1 MTNVNIAVSEV
12 IESKTQRQ
20 VYLDRVD
27 VLEKVKK
34 LAMNKYLEFMT
45 TIETANYFEVE
56 NTVIEKLVCR
66 NLEELKDS
74 GYKVE
79 SLARVREIL
88 NGQVV
93 HLEKNTKETRG
104 VPKGQ
109 VVSLVKDTPKEMREN
124 LNLHK
129 AGLENIK
136 ENRLV
141 GKVVFTTPEG
151 TEIIVPNRGL
161 RAYNRRSI
169 LNIAMLL
176 RDSPVAKEIRKYL
189 LDTEELVQDK
199 VSDGI
204 INENELTKNIDTE
217 IESLQM
223 KMGQA
228 FFSGSPME
236 IVKAAGEIIQ
246 LKNHQI
252 ESQSLVISTQQKEN
266 EILTGN
272 KLKWKIKASI
282 NKLARLV
289 ASKSSG
295 SNYGYKLGVAWREA
309 YSDLNYK
316 MGINVNN
323 RAGKG
328 LDRLSSDEQKQL
340 LFILFDTLVEMG
352 EDKEKVVLLLDKHCS
367 LG

>member
-27 VLEKVKK
+27 VLDKVKK
-34 LAMNKYLEFMT
+34 LAVNKYLEFMT
-45 TIETANYFEVE
+45 MVEVADYFEVS
-56 NTVIEKLVCR
+56 VKAIETITLR
-66 NLEELKDS
+66 NKKELEGS

-79 SLARVREIL
+79 SLARLREIL
-88 NGQVV
+88 NIQNEC
-93 HLEKNTKETRG
+93 L
-104 VPKGQ
+104 
-109 VVSLVKDTPKEMREN
+109 
-124 LNLHK
+124 
-129 AGLENIK
+129 
-136 ENRLV
+136 ENRLA

-151 TEIIVPNRGL
+151 TDVIVPNRGL

-169 LNIAMLL
+169 LNVAMLL

-289 ASKSSG
+289 ASKSGG

-328 LDRLSSDEQKQL
+328 LDRLSSDEQKEL
-340 LFILFDTLVEMG
+340 LFILFDTLIEMG
-352 EDKEKVVLLLDKHCS
+352 EDKEKVVSLLDKHCS

>member
-1 MTNVNIAVSEV
+1 MINTNIAVSEV

-20 VYLDRVD
+20 VYLDRID
-27 VLEKVKK
+27 ALEKVKK
-34 LAMNKYLEFMT
+34 LAMNEHLDFMT
-45 TIETANYFEVE
+45 TDEVANYFDVGVEV
-56 NTVIEKLVCR
+56 IKKLTSR
-66 NLEELKDS
+66 HLEELKSS
-74 GYKVE
+74 GYGLKT
-79 SLARVREIL
+79 LNKVRELL
-88 NGQVV
+88 NQ
-93 HLEKNTKETRG
+93 
-104 VPKGQ
+104 PKGQ
-109 VVSLVKDTPKEMREN
+109 PVPLVKSSLIEVKEEKIR
-124 LNLHK
+124 
-129 AGLENIK
+129 
-136 ENRLV
+136 
-141 GKVVFTTPEG
+141 GKVIFTTPEG
-151 TEIIVPNRGL
+151 TEVIVPYRGL

-289 ASKSSG
+289 ASKSGG

-328 LDRLSSDEQKQL
+328 LDRLSSDEQKEL
-340 LFILFDTLVEMG
+340 LFILFDTLIEMG
-352 EDKEKVVLLLDKHCS
+352 EDKEKVVSLLDKHCS

>member
-45 TIETANYFEVE
+45 MIEVADYFEV
-56 NTVIEKLVCR
+56 NAKAIDKLTSR
-66 NLEELKDS
+66 HLEELKSS
-74 GYKVE
+74 GYSVE
-79 SLARVREIL
+79 APVKIREIL
-88 NGQVV
+88 NRPNRQDVD
-93 HLEKNTKETRG
+93 
-104 VPKGQ
+104 
-109 VVSLVKDTPKEMREN
+109 LVGDPVIE
-124 LNLHK
+124 
-129 AGLENIK
+129 IK
-136 ENRLV
+136 EEKLR
-141 GKVVFTTPEG
+141 GKVIFTTPEG
-151 TEIIVPNRGL
+151 TEVIVPYRGL

-169 LNIAMLL
+169 LNVAMLL

-289 ASKSSG
+289 ASKSGG

-328 LDRLSSDEQKQL
+328 LDRLSSDEQKEL
-340 LFILFDTLVEMG
+340 LFILFDTLIEMG
-352 EDKEKVVLLLDKHCS
+352 EDKDKVVSLLDKHCS

>member
-34 LAMNKYLEFMT
+34 LAMNRYLEFMT
-45 TIETANYFEVE
+45 MVEVADYFEV
-56 NTVIEKLVCR
+56 NAKAIEKLTGA
-66 NLEELKDS
+66 NLQELKNS
-74 GYKVE
+74 GYSVA

-88 NGQVV
+88 NLHKVG
-93 HLEKNTKETRG
+93 LENNTEETREIL
-104 VPKGQ
+104 KGQ
-109 VVSLVKDTPKEMREN
+109 LIP
-124 LNLHK
+124 
-129 AGLENIK
+129 LENIK

-141 GKVVFTTPEG
+141 GKVVFTTLEG

-176 RDSPVAKEIRKYL
+176 RDSSVAKEIRKYL

-289 ASKSSG
+289 ASKSGG

-328 LDRLSSDEQKQL
+328 LDRLSSDEQKEL

>member
-45 TIETANYFEVE
+45 TSEVAEYFEVSIK
-56 NTVIEKLVCR
+56 VIDKST
-66 NLEELKDS
+66 NKYLEELKDN
-74 GYKVE
+74 GYIVK
-79 SLARVREIL
+79 SLATVRE
-88 NGQVV
+88 
-93 HLEKNTKETRG
+93 R
-104 VPKGQ
+104 
-109 VVSLVKDTPKEMREN
+109 
-124 LNLHK
+124 LNLPK
-129 AGLENIK
+129 VDLVEDSSIKIK
-136 ENRLV
+136 EEKLR

-151 TEIIVPNRGL
+151 TEVIVPYRGL

-289 ASKSSG
+289 ASKSGG

-328 LDRLSSDEQKQL
+328 LDRLSSDEQKEL

-352 EDKEKVVLLLDKHCS
+352 EDKEKVVSLLDKHCS